1 MSVSRG
7 LGAAAPGL
15 GSPAKSP
22 GGEGQKPHIFSRAS
36 WRPPMEPHHIPTH
49 SKEPVTARGADS
61 CSDQEAVCRPAATGM
76 SQGGSAPV
84 PSPGK
89 AHPIES
95 QRHRCSPWAGKG
107 QPLALLACS
116 PPARSSS
123 HLPYQRGQK
132 GAGKKPEHFPARDFS
147 EKQEPGEQRL
157 SLHPTAVWKE
167 PYSLR
172 VFLAFFIIKTVV
184 TCLENRGLLTTT
196 QPSPAHRG

>member
-61 CSDQEAVCRPAATGM
+61 CSDQEAVCRPAATGI
-76 SQGGSAPV
+76 SWGGSAPV

-89 AHPIES
+89 AHPIETAS
-95 QRHRCSPWAGKG
+95 DTAVVPGQGRGSPSPSWPAAHRPD
-107 QPLALLACS
+107 L
-116 PPARSSS
+116 PPTCPIREGR
-123 HLPYQRGQK
+123 RGQ
-132 GAGKKPEHFPARDFS
+132 GRSQNTSLPGTFQRSRNQGSRDSPSTQQLCGKSHIALEFS
-147 EKQEPGEQRL
+147 WPFS
-157 SLHPTAVWKE
+157 SL
-167 PYSLR
+167 
-172 VFLAFFIIKTVV
+172 
-184 TCLENRGLLTTT
+184 T
-196 QPSPAHRG
+196 Q